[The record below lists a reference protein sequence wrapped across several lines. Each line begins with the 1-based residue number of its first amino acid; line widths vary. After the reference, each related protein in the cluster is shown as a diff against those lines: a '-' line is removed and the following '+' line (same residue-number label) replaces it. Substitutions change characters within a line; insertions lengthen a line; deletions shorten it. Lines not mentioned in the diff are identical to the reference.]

1 MKVSEYISDYFTQV
15 VIVANELTRNGE
27 ELNEVRIIKKIPR
40 SMDSKFDHIV
50 VTIDVIKDLEA
61 IMIKQLLRRLQA
73 Y

>member
-1 MKVSEYISDYFTQV
+1 M
-15 VIVANELTRNGE
+15 IVANELTRNGE

-61 IMIKQLLRRLQA
+61 IMIEQLQRRLQA